1 MSRLSRVLCLAAALV
16 ASSAHAVGTGDGGTL
31 ILAVHPY
38 LPAAEILS
46 RFTPLADALAAGIGR
61 PVVVRVGASYDEHI
75 DAIGSDSVDIAY
87 LGSAAYVTLVDKF
100 GAKPLLGRQVV
111 DGDPM
116 LHGEIIVRQDSTI
129 QSLQDL
135 RGARFAFGDPRSTT
149 GHVIPAAMLR
159 RAGVPESA
167 LGSVKFL
174 GSHKNVALAVLA
186 GDYDAGAVKEE
197 VFAEFAPRGLRSI
210 ALEVPVPDYVI
221 VTSRKLPAPLVD
233 LLRHT
238 LLSLGNTPE
247 GRAAIGA
254 IEPGLGTFVAAR
266 DSDYDTLRV
275 LMRSGAAAAR

>member
-1 MSRLSRVLCLAAALV
+1 
-16 ASSAHAVGTGDGGTL
+16 
-31 ILAVHPY
+31 
-38 LPAAEILS
+38 
-46 RFTPLADALAAGIGR
+46 
-61 PVVVRVGASYDEHI
+61 
-75 DAIGSDSVDIAY
+75 
-87 LGSAAYVTLVDKF
+87 
-100 GAKPLLGRQVV
+100 
-111 DGDPM
+111 
-116 LHGEIIVRQDSTI
+116 
-129 QSLQDL
+129 
-135 RGARFAFGDPRSTT
+135 
-149 GHVIPAAMLR
+149 MLR